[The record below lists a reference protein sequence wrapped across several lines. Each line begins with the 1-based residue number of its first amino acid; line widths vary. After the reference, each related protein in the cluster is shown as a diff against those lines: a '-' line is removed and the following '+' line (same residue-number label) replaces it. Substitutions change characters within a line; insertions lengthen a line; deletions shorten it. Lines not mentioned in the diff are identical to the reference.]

1 MTTPNIVLREHL
13 TLSGDIEY
21 FLVAVFS
28 NEELYLRRVSSDH
41 KYEMRNIL
49 HDFVEYGDYDV
60 ENITVS
66 CYRRMIGDERQNFFI
81 LHVCYD
87 SNNVLK
93 AYSGFDEIF
102 THELRAALTDL
113 VYYMKGESNV

>member
-13 TLSGDIEY
+13 TLQGDTEY

-28 NEELYLRRVSSDH
+28 NEELFLRRVSSDH

-49 HDFVEYGDYDV
+49 IDFVEYGDFDV

-66 CYRRMIGDERQNFFI
+66 YYRRMIGDERQNFFI
-81 LHVCYD
+81 LHICYEGD
-87 SNNVLK
+87 NVVK
-93 AYSGFDEIF
+93 AYSGFDEIL

-113 VYYMKGESNV
+113 VYYMKGEANV